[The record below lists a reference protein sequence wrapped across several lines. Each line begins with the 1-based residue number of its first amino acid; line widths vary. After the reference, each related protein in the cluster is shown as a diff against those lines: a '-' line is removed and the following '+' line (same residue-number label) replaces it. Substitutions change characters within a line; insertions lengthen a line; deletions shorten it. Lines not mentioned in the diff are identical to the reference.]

1 MTLANRMKRAGR
13 AAGVPHATAHGLR
26 HVFATDLLVAGTPHA
41 VVAALLGHRGIG
53 MVVRVYDRT
62 RERIDVLR
70 GAILKARPA

>member
-41 VVAALLGHRGIG
+41 VVAALLGHRWIA
-53 MVVRVYDRT
+53 MVQACYDRT
-62 RERIDVLR
+62 RERLDVLR
-70 GAILKARPA
+70 EAVGRVRAG